1 MLMKLKTLFV
11 TAAAVLSGMLYAES
25 VSIPVLYRNPAEE
38 VKPGQL
44 QAFGFYENKDLIV
57 LAFQIKDL
65 ESFAAKPKTY
75 MSFYAD
81 VDDDLM
87 TGRYPKALGW
97 DFQINMILTRKAVL
111 SLLKYKDAKSPA
123 ENLSR
128 RGSTVS
134 ICGDMLFVSIPKS
147 ALAGIEFK
155 EQFKFRTL
163 QFNKNQQV
171 GKNKTEGVFAVRFE
185 LPAVD

>member
-1 MLMKLKTLFV
+1 MKVKTMFLL
-11 TAAAVLSGMLYAES
+11 AALAVSGILNAES
-25 VSIPVLYRNPAEE
+25 VDIPVLYRNPAE
-38 VKPGQL
+38 VKTGEL
-44 QAFGFYENKDLIV
+44 HAFGFYENKNLIV

-65 ESFAAKPKTY
+65 QAFASKPKTY

-97 DFQINMILTRKAVL
+97 DFQVNLILTRKAVL

-123 ENLSR
+123 EDLTR

-134 ICGDMLFVSIPKS
+134 ISGNTLFISIPKS
-147 ALAGIEFK
+147 ALAGIKFK

-163 QFNKNQQV
+163 QFNHNKQVNQ
-171 GKNKTEGVFAVRFE
+171 KKTDGVFAEKFE
-185 LPAVD
+185 LPANY